1 LLIYGKLIFFDL
13 AKELFCQLL
22 CNYDMLILIN
32 KSVKYLN
39 ENPHI
44 ILLDCTYK
52 TNKFGMPMLNILGVN
67 GLDQG
72 FTVRVAFLN
81 TKTKEDY
88 N

>member
-1 LLIYGKLIFFDL
+1 
-13 AKELFCQLL
+13 
-22 CNYDMLILIN
+22 MN

-39 ENPHI
+39 ENPYI

-52 TNKFGMPMLNILGVN
+52 TNKFGMLMLDILGVN

-72 FTVRVAFLN
+72 FTVRVIFLN
-81 TKTKEDY
+81 AETEEDY